1 MLNEVIANCY
11 QIVEKIGEGG
21 MGEVFRGVDI
31 NLDRHV
37 AIKVMRTE
45 LARRPEILQRFRKE
59 AVVLAKLNHSNI
71 ATLYNFIHDGNNYYM
86 VMEFAPGQT
95 LDVLIG
101 DCVGGLPWRYAL
113 ELFMDALRAIDHA
126 HKQGIIH
133 RDIKPANMMV
143 SERDTLKVLDFGI
156 ARVLG
161 ESGFTKAGIV
171 VGTTKYMSPE
181 QILGRRIDTR
191 SDIYALGIVL
201 YKMLTGHVPFEGL
214 GEFELMKAQ
223 VEERAVPVRQ
233 IIPDLPEEVD
243 EAIMRSLEKAPED
256 RFQRASEFI
265 AALVPILRDD
275 IASWELHRKGSDD
288 QDSGPR
294 GPRQRGGQKRPVVV
308 DGNLAHKQAEMP
320 TSSSRSGLDDTYQ
333 APPRHQIPTR
343 QSTPSPRLEVV
354 RTPVPASASQVPTQA
369 LDTRVGAEIAPPLRP
384 RLPLTADV
392 GATTVDELP
401 AFGTRVGTVIDAKKA
416 TRLKKPVALPTVS
429 WGVRIGEALRPVLG
443 WLSRLGWRRVAGAA
457 LGLAVLVGVALGVR
471 EWIQPPDPE
480 KIALWRAEA
489 KQALAAGKV
498 GPGDDTA
505 ISLARKV
512 LKWVPEDGEA
522 KEVLIVAFARLVAA
536 GQAALQKG
544 DLAEAE
550 ARLDEAQTLAGEN
563 ALDDRKLDRRSA
575 VVLADRIAAEESRR
589 GALEREQ
596 REKAERE
603 ERIVELLAAAR
614 EGLASQEFTEAAA
627 RAQEVLGL
635 VPDQAEARQ
644 ILDDA
649 LQGALK
655 GMEAALARGD
665 VAAGGAREAEARAL
679 VRQYG
684 LPDAKLNDLA
694 ARRAAEAQRQAEEK
708 ERLAVQKRAVEER
721 TARASGLLD
730 KARAAAEAGRWTAPP
745 DDSAVGYAR
754 AVLGL
759 EPKNTEALR
768 VIGNAVDAVVHEADG
783 ALEAGDRATAKARRD
798 TAAKLASDYQVPS
811 QGIAK
816 LSERITEAE
825 RLARDEQ
832 DEAARLA

>member
-1 MLNEVIANCY
+1 
-11 QIVEKIGEGG
+11 
-21 MGEVFRGVDI
+21 
-31 NLDRHV
+31 

-95 LDVLIG
+95 LDVLIA

-181 QILGRRIDTR
+181 QILGRSIDTR

-233 IIPDLPEEVD
+233 IIPDLPEAVD
-243 EAIMRSLEKAPED
+243 AAITRSLEKAPEG

-275 IASWELHRKGSDD
+275 VANWESHRRSVHED

-294 GPRQRGGQKRPVVV
+294 APRQRGGQNRPVV

-320 TSSSRSGLDDTYQ
+320 TSSSRSGLMDDAYQ
-333 APPRHQIPTR
+333 APPRQVPPRQVPPHQAPPHR
-343 QSTPSPRLEVV
+343 PPPGPRLEVV
-354 RTPVPASASQVPTQA
+354 RTPVAAGASKVPTRA
-369 LDTRVGAEIAPPLRP
+369 LDTRAGAEIAPPQRP
-384 RLPLTADV
+384 HVPATAEA

-401 AFGTRVGTVIDAKKA
+401 IFGTRVGAVIDAKKA
-416 TRLKKPVALPTVS
+416 TGLKKPVALPAPS
-429 WGVRIGEALRPVLG
+429 WGVGEALRPVLG

-471 EWIQPPDPE
+471 EWMRPPDPE
-480 KIALWRAEA
+480 DIALWRAEA

-505 ISLARKV
+505 ISLAQEV

-550 ARLDEAQTLAGEN
+550 ARLDEAQTLAGDN
-563 ALDDRKLDRRSA
+563 ALDDRKLDRRAA

-603 ERIVELLAAAR
+603 ERIAELLAAAR
-614 EGLASQEFTEAAA
+614 EGLASQEFTKAAA

-635 VPDQAEARQ
+635 VPDQGEARQ

-655 GMEAALARGD
+655 GMEEALARGD
-665 VAAGGAREAEARAL
+665 LAAGGAREAEARAL

-684 LPDAKLNDLA
+684 L
-694 ARRAAEAQRQAEEK
+694 
-708 ERLAVQKRAVEER
+708 
-721 TARASGLLD
+721 
-730 KARAAAEAGRWTAPP
+730 
-745 DDSAVGYAR
+745 
-754 AVLGL
+754 
-759 EPKNTEALR
+759 
-768 VIGNAVDAVVHEADG
+768 
-783 ALEAGDRATAKARRD
+783 
-798 TAAKLASDYQVPS
+798 
-811 QGIAK
+811 
-816 LSERITEAE
+816 
-825 RLARDEQ
+825 
-832 DEAARLA
+832 

>member
-1 MLNEVIANCY
+1 MLNEVIGNCY

-31 NLDRHV
+31 NLDRDV

-86 VMEFAPGQT
+86 VMEFAPGET
-95 LDVLIG
+95 LDVLIA

-181 QILGRRIDTR
+181 QILGRSIDTR

-233 IIPDLPEEVD
+233 IIADLPEAVD

-275 IASWELHRKGSDD
+275 VADWESHRRGSRD

-294 GPRQRGGQKRPVVV
+294 APRQRGGQKRPVIVT

-320 TSSSRSGLDDTYQ
+320 TSSSRSGLMDDAYQTPPRQ
-333 APPRHQIPTR
+333 APRLAPPHQPAPH
-343 QSTPSPRLEVV
+343 QPPPGPRLEVV
-354 RTPVPASASQVPTQA
+354 RTPVPAGASQVPTRA
-369 LDTRVGAEIAPPLRP
+369 LDTRAGAEIAPPLRP
-384 RLPLTADV
+384 RVPVTAEA

-401 AFGTRVGTVIDAKKA
+401 LAVEPRPVSGPVIEAKNTTA
-416 TRLKKPVALPTVS
+416 AGKPVALPTPS
-429 WGVRIGEALRPVLG
+429 WGVRIGEGLRPVLG

-457 LGLAVLVGVALGVR
+457 LGLAVLVGVSLGVR
-471 EWIQPPDPE
+471 ELMRPPDPE
-480 KIALWRAEA
+480 EIALWLAQA

-498 GPGDDTA
+498 VGSGDTA
-505 ISLARKV
+505 VSLAEDV
-512 LKWVPEDGEA
+512 LKWVPDHGEA
-522 KEVLIVAFARLVAA
+522 RDVVIVAVARLVST
-536 GQAALQKG
+536 GQSALQQGKLT
-544 DLAEAE
+544 DAKARLAEAE
-550 ARLDEAQTLAGEN
+550 ILVRDHA
-563 ALDDRKLDRRSA
+563 
-575 VVLADRIAAEESRR
+575 LADRELDKRSVAALAGGIAAEDSRR
-589 GALEREQ
+589 TAIERAE

-603 ERIVELLAAAR
+603 RRIGELIAASRAA
-614 EGLASQEFTEAAA
+614 LASKKFTQAAA

-649 LQGALK
+649 LKGALM
-655 GMEAALARGD
+655 GM
-665 VAAGGAREAEARAL
+665 
-679 VRQYG
+679 
-684 LPDAKLNDLA
+684 
-694 ARRAAEAQRQAEEK
+694 
-708 ERLAVQKRAVEER
+708 
-721 TARASGLLD
+721 
-730 KARAAAEAGRWTAPP
+730 
-745 DDSAVGYAR
+745 
-754 AVLGL
+754 
-759 EPKNTEALR
+759 
-768 VIGNAVDAVVHEADG
+768 
-783 ALEAGDRATAKARRD
+783 
-798 TAAKLASDYQVPS
+798 
-811 QGIAK
+811 
-816 LSERITEAE
+816 
-825 RLARDEQ
+825 
-832 DEAARLA
+832 